1 MKHLAPA
8 RSGLVKRRLLAI
20 DRRFDKINIHEIV
33 LRGGK
38 MMSKGKN
45 RTLAR
50 NRRASHDYFIE
61 ETFEAGLV
69 LKGTEIKSIRAGK
82 VSIQDAHAR
91 IQDGEVYVIN
101 MHIAP
106 YEQGN
111 RFNHDPTRTRKLL
124 LHKKQIDTLIGST
137 QRQGYTLVPL
147 SVYIKRGY
155 AKLLIGLGKGKK
167 QYDKREDLKRKQMKR
182 DIDRAIRDAQR

>member
-1 MKHLAPA
+1 MTMTRKRNRPLAQ
-8 RSGLVKRRLLAI
+8 
-20 DRRFDKINIHEIV
+20 
-33 LRGGK
+33 
-38 MMSKGKN
+38 
-45 RTLAR
+45 

-69 LKGTEIKSIRAGK
+69 LQGTEIKSIREGK

-91 IQDGEVYVIN
+91 IINNEAFVIN

-111 RFNHDPTRTRKLL
+111 RYNHDPTRTRKLL
-124 LHKKQIDTLIGST
+124 LHRSEINKLIGLT

-147 SVYIKRGY
+147 KLYIKNGY

-167 QYDKREDLKRKQMKR
+167 KHDRREDLKRQQMQR
-182 DIDRAIRDAQR
+182 DIDRAMKEQYQ

>member
-1 MKHLAPA
+1 MRMTRKRNRPLAQ
-8 RSGLVKRRLLAI
+8 
-20 DRRFDKINIHEIV
+20 
-33 LRGGK
+33 
-38 MMSKGKN
+38 
-45 RTLAR
+45 

-69 LKGTEIKSIRAGK
+69 LQGTEIKSIREGK

-91 IQDGEVYVIN
+91 IINNEAFVIN

-111 RFNHDPTRTRKLL
+111 RYNHDPTRTRKLL
-124 LHKKQIDTLIGST
+124 LHRSEINKLIGLT

-147 SVYIKRGY
+147 KLYIKNGY

-167 QYDKREDLKRKQMKR
+167 KHDRREDLKRQQMRR
-182 DIDRAIRDAQR
+182 DIDRAMKEQYKY

>member
-1 MKHLAPA
+1 
-8 RSGLVKRRLLAI
+8 
-20 DRRFDKINIHEIV
+20 
-33 LRGGK
+33 
-38 MMSKGKN
+38 MSKGKN

-61 ETFEAGLV
+61 ETYEAGIV

-91 IQDGEVYVIN
+91 IIDGEVYVIN
-101 MHIAP
+101 MHVAA

-124 LHKKQIDTLIGST
+124 LRKSEINKLIGLT

-147 SVYIKRGY
+147 KMYIKNGY
-155 AKLLIGLGKGKK
+155 AKLLIGLGKGKR
-167 QYDKREDLKRKQMKR
+167 QHDRREDLKRQQMQR
-182 DIDRAIRDAQR
+182 DIDRALKEQQR